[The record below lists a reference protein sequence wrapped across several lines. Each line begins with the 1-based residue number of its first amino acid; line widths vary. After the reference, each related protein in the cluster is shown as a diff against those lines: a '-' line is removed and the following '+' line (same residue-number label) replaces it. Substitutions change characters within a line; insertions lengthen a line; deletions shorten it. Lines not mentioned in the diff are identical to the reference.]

1 MNKQSHRPISPVL
14 VAGLRVALGLFQVL
28 YAVARAIPA
37 ADRVVFLSRQA
48 NGATPDIAELR
59 DELLAHHNVKRV
71 TVLARKLDSDRD
83 LLYGLHLVR
92 QVWHLAHARRIVLDS
107 YSFLTSNLSLAPG
120 TRVIQMWHAIG
131 SFKRFGWDDIPAGNP
146 RRRQLANV
154 LNMHA
159 GNTTVIASSES
170 AADNFATAFN
180 VDRASVAVSPLPR
193 VDRLRADDEWRV
205 AKRDEVRFR
214 GLNGPD
220 VSGTPVLLVAP
231 TLRSQLEDVSNGVI
245 GEMAAQGQARGWEVW
260 TSLHPVTDPIASRWF
275 STIEY
280 LTGADAFVTDKSS
293 MIYEA
298 GLLGI
303 PGFLWAPRE
312 TQETLF
318 AESYPSEDELR
329 PLIVESIDELFAAL
343 DNPARR
349 NAAATFAAR
358 YVEIDK
364 SVSATERL
372 ARLIANS

>member
-1 MNKQSHRPISPVL
+1 MNKPSHRPISPVL

-28 YAVARAIPA
+28 YVVARAIPA
-37 ADRVVFLSRQA
+37 PDRVVFLSRQA

-59 DELLAHHNVKRV
+59 DELLAHHDVTRV
-71 TVLARKLDSDRD
+71 SVLARKLDSDRD
-83 LLYGLHLVR
+83 LFYGLHLVR

-107 YSFLTSNLSLAPG
+107 YSFLTSNLRLAPG

-131 SFKRFGWDDIPAGNP
+131 SFKRFGWDDIPADNP

-159 GNTTVIASSES
+159 GNTTVIASSE
-170 AADNFATAFN
+170 AAAENFATAFN
-180 VDRASVAVSPLPR
+180 VDRATVAVSPLPR
-193 VDRLRADDEWRV
+193 VDRLRTDDEWRV
-205 AKRDEVRFR
+205 DKRDEVRF
-214 GLNGPD
+214 LELTDPEASD
-220 VSGTPVLLVAP
+220 TPVLLIAP
-231 TLRSQLEDVSNGVI
+231 TLRSELEDVSNGVI
-245 GEMAAQGQARGWEVW
+245 NDIVTNGEARGWEIW
-260 TSLHPVTDPIASRWF
+260 TSLHPVTDPNAAGWF

-280 LTGADAFVTDKSS
+280 LAGADAFVTDKSS

-312 TQETLF
+312 TQEALF

-329 PLIVESIDELFAAL
+329 PLIVESVEELFAAL
-343 DNPARR
+343 ADPARR
-349 NAAATFAAR
+349 AAAADFAAR
-358 YVEIDK
+358 YVAVDK
-364 SVSATERL
+364 SVSATARL